1 MRDFNPRDPQ
11 RTSTMSGYRTF
22 RVTGVSPRC
31 CGRGW
36 CGGVRSSRLR
46 RPSRGWCRRLGGFD
60 RLGTRR
66 FRGLRRWAWWPGL
79 SLLAGGQSGC
89 STTPYQQHVVSYNP
103 ERKLS
108 LEATEASRESSQRVR
123 KTNTPLSTASATV
136 YSYSRSWIHASQSKK
151 RFASSGHP
159 SIKQMSSANW

>member
-1 MRDFNPRDPQ
+1 MPPPTLNSEEPSKVALD
-11 RTSTMSGYRTF
+11 MSRYF
-22 RVTGVSPRC
+22 RWTVSQPP
-31 CGRGW
+31 
-36 CGGVRSSRLR
+36 SSEDLDLYPATT
-46 RPSRGWCRRLGGFD
+46 RPTPHTTPTPSIMKSRFD

-136 YSYSRSWIHASQSKK
+136 
-151 RFASSGHP
+151 
-159 SIKQMSSANW
+159 